1 MATDDPTSSRLK
13 ILRGGYI
20 PLPLYG
26 KTPPAYGKNNQ
37 RKGLADW
44 QTLDNVTRAQIDM
57 WGKTWPDAG
66 NTGILTRTTPALD
79 LDIVNEAAARAVEDL
94 VRERF
99 EERGYVLVRIG
110 KPPKRALLFR
120 A

>member
-37 RKGLADW
+37 RKGLVPTIAGGGVVMQGWNGHPRSDAD
-44 QTLDNVTRAQIDM
+44 QADGGGTICA
-57 WGKTWPDAG
+57 
-66 NTGILTRTTPALD
+66 
-79 LDIVNEAAARAVEDL
+79 
-94 VRERF
+94 
-99 EERGYVLVRIG
+99 
-110 KPPKRALLFR
+110 
-120 A
+120 